1 MCTINQILEKNL
13 ESTCILGISLMF
25 DALIIY
31 DITSSGLFFVFLLFS
46 QNAITTRTRINN
58 NITQKT
64 AGATF
69 TNRVLL

>member
-31 DITSSGLFFVFLLFS
+31 DITSSGLFFVFLLVS